1 MSDRGLHD
9 LAPIQSIAKVYDLDA
24 RAFIQTVKAVAMPSN
39 IGNEEFLACCMVAK
53 EHQLNP
59 LTKEIY
65 FMKTRGG
72 SIQPIVSVD
81 GWIRKCNEH
90 PEFDGL
96 EVTDVRDSDGNVIAM
111 TCSIWRKDRS
121 RPTVVTEYLAE
132 CKANGGDVWNK
143 SPMRMLRN
151 RVICQC
157 SRVAFGFAG
166 IMEPDEFESWNG
178 GMKDVTPSVPD
189 ILDIPDG
196 IPDIPDA
203 DAGDETIADVDGFL
217 KHLEDEIATA
227 KSEGVDVSEIADANA
242 FLIERLPEDAK
253 GKAERLLEQAA

>member
-24 RAFIQTVKAVAMPSN
+24 PAFIQTVKAVAMPSN
-39 IGNEEFLACCMVAK
+39 ISNEEFLACCMVAR
-53 EHQLNP
+53 EHALNP

-65 FMKTRGG
+65 FMKTKAGT
-72 SIQPIVSVD
+72 IQPIVSVD

-90 PEFDGL
+90 PQFDGL
-96 EVTDVRDSDGNVIAM
+96 EVTDVRDPDVNVVAM

-121 RPTVVTEYLAE
+121 RPTVVTEYLSE
-132 CKANGGDVWNK
+132 CKANGGPVWAK
-143 SPMRMLRN
+143 SPLRMLRN

-157 SRVAFGFAG
+157 ARVAFGFAG

-189 ILDIPDG
+189 VPDIPYD
-196 IPDIPDA
+196 IPDIP
-203 DAGDETIADVDGFL
+203 ETSEAVELIADVEGFL
-217 KHLEDEIATA
+217 NHLEDEIATA
-227 KSEGVDVSEIADANA
+227 KSEGVDLSEVAEANED
-242 FLIERLPEDAK
+242 LIERLPEDAR
-253 GKAERLLEQAA
+253 GKAESMLEAV